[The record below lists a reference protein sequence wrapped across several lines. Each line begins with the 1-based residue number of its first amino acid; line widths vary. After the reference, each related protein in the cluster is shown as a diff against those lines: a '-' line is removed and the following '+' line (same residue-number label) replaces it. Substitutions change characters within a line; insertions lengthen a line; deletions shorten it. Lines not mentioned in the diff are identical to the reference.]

1 MIWLKMVLLYRRKSV
16 MGNGRLWGRTSGKGS
31 ETSRVRVRAFG
42 AMFVLLLAGF
52 GLLGLGSHRHAQDAL
67 ARRSGSPLPTA
78 SNASLKSKPEA
89 RALLG
94 QLPLIFEPN
103 QGQADPRA
111 KFLARGAG
119 YSLFLETTGAVL
131 AMQTAPASQ
140 HTSRHASQH
149 ASPRERSEQFVD
161 MKLVGANPAAALTGA
176 DPLPGKTSYIIGND
190 PHKWHSGVPQF
201 GGVRYAS
208 VYPGIDLIFYGN
220 QGHLEYDFRVGPG
233 ADPSQAELEFH
244 GASKLKLSGGDLI
257 LAGLSSNGKD
267 EAGLRLQ
274 APQIYQ
280 RDGDRHEPVTG
291 RFVLRS
297 GNRVGFEIGAYDHS
311 RELIIDPVLN
321 FSTYFG
327 GSGAETSPSVAV
339 NGDGNIYMVG
349 STTSPPASFPIATL
363 GGAAPTQI
371 GTEPNIFVAKINPT
385 QPPSLV
391 YLTFLGGSG
400 GPGADTSIGIGVDN
414 SGDTYIVG
422 NTSSPD
428 FPTVGL
434 PYQTAPEQKT
444 FCAPAP
450 APCTSVFVTELNPTG
465 AAPLIYSTYL
475 SGNGDDQASGM
486 AIDNKGDV
494 FVTGT
499 TTSYQPKQP
508 LTDEFP
514 ATVLPVPFQSLP
526 NASIQFFA
534 TQVNTTQPSTSGV
547 AYSTYFGGTTPSP
560 AVAIGGGIAVDTT
573 GNMYFSGTTN
583 FINSGNGPFGN
594 SSLST
599 DFPIVNAYQACL
611 DTPPATLTPPANNVC
626 SPPPTTPFPTDAFV
640 AKINPLGATGAQ
652 LLFSTYLGGAGTD
665 SGTEIAVDSG
675 ALNVYLTGSTNSANF
690 VIPTGTA
697 PYQLCLD
704 TPVNPIPPALCPAIG
719 APAPSDAY
727 VARLSNPAQNGSGTP
742 VFVTLNYFT
751 YLGGSE
757 NDSGSAI
764 AVLNSQSSVPLNDV
778 VLTGATS
785 STNFPV
791 TISTTPP
798 IITPIQPNLRG
809 TTNAFF
815 AEINT
820 TTVVSG
826 NSSIGSYVTYFGG
839 NGVDHGTGIAVD
851 PSLNSYLVGDTTS
864 TNLQMDDPLQ
874 GALAPGATRNAFA
887 VKLGTVA
894 DLTVTCVAPCVSP
907 NSGIVSAGQPV
918 TVTFTITNQGP
929 DPATFITLN
938 GSVPANA
945 GNSQITFNSASV
957 SSGTC
962 SPPSSNGVV
971 CQIPTLQAGS
981 LTTVTFTVTPNG
993 PCTTCSVT
1001 AGVSSSNDTN
1011 TGNTATVP
1019 FVAASYS
1026 THINPPAATVP
1037 AGLPAYYTV
1046 SATPVGGNF
1055 PGNVTL
1061 SCSALPTGASCSFS
1075 TSTFSLQ
1082 EGQASSLLT
1091 LTTTAQPVTTIAS
1104 APWYRPLY
1112 ALWLMF
1118 PGMALFG
1125 VGFGGKH
1132 RRGRVLGLLALSV
1145 LFGLVLLQPSCSST
1159 KTQPTVSGTPSGTYT
1174 LTITATSG
1182 TYTQSVPFS
1191 LTVTP

>member
-16 MGNGRLWGRTSGKGS
+16 MGNGRLWGRILGKS
-31 ETSRVRVRAFG
+31 SKESRIRVRALG

-52 GLLGLGSHRHAQDAL
+52 GLLGVGSHRRAQDAL
-67 ARRSGSPLPTA
+67 ARRPASPLPTS
-78 SNASLKSKPEA
+78 SNSSLKSKPEA

-119 YSLFLETTGAVL
+119 YTLFLEKTGAVL
-131 AMQTAPASQ
+131 AIQTA
-140 HTSRHASQH
+140 HASQH
-149 ASPRERSEQFVD
+149 ASQPEKTEQFVD

-176 DPLPGKTSYIIGND
+176 DPLPGKTNYIIGND
-190 PHKWHSGVPQF
+190 PHKWRSGVPQF

-208 VYPGIDLIFYGN
+208 AYPGIDLIFYGN

-233 ADPSQAELEFH
+233 ADPSQPELEFD
-244 GASKLKLSGGDLI
+244 GASKLELSGGDLI
-257 LAGLSSNGKD
+257 LTGLSEGKGKGKSKD
-267 EAGLRLQ
+267 DGGLRLQ
-274 APQIYQ
+274 APQVYQ
-280 RDGDRHEPVTG
+280 RDGDRHEPVRG

-297 GNRVGFEIGAYDHS
+297 ANRVGFEIGAYDHS

-327 GSGAETSPSVAV
+327 GSGVETSPSVAV

-349 STTSPPASFPIATL
+349 STTSPPTSFPIATL
-363 GGAAPTQI
+363 GTTTPPLI
-371 GTEPNIFVAKINPT
+371 GTTPNIFVAKINPT

-422 NTSSPD
+422 NTSSTD
-428 FPTVGL
+428 FPTVGI
-434 PYQTAPEQKT
+434 PYQTGPETKT
-444 FCAPAP
+444 LCPLAP
-450 APCTSVFVTELNPTG
+450 APCTSVFVSELNPTG
-465 AAPLIYSTYL
+465 TAPLIYSTYL
-475 SGNGDDQASGM
+475 SGNGADQASGM
-486 AIDNKGDV
+486 TIDNKGDV

-499 TTSYQPKQP
+499 TTSNQATQPS
-508 LTDEFP
+508 TDAFP
-514 ATVLPVPFQSLP
+514 ATVLPVPYQSSP
-526 NASIQFFA
+526 KTSIQFFA
-534 TQVNTTQPSTSGV
+534 TEVNTRAPSVGGIS
-547 AYSTYFGGTTPSP
+547 YSTYFGGGAPVP
-560 AVAIGGGIAVDTT
+560 AIAIGGGIAVDTI

-583 FINSGNGPFGN
+583 FFNSGLGPFG
-594 SSLST
+594 SSSQSE

-611 DTPPATLTPPANNVC
+611 DTPPATLTPPANNTCAQPAAPV
-626 SPPPTTPFPTDAFV
+626 PTDAFV
-640 AKINPLGATGAQ
+640 AKINPLGAVGAQ
-652 LLFSTYLGGAGTD
+652 LLFSTYLGGNVND
-665 SGTEIAVDSG
+665 SGTAIAVDSG
-675 ALNVYLTGSTNSANF
+675 ALNIYLTGETNSSNF
-690 VIPTGTA
+690 VIPTGSA

-704 TPVNPIPPALCPAIG
+704 TPPVTPPVLTCTTASSPA
-719 APAPSDAY
+719 APLPFDAY
-727 VARLSNPAQNGSGTP
+727 VARLGNPTQNGSGTP
-742 VFVTLNYFT
+742 VFVTLTYFT
-751 YLGGSE
+751 YLGGSA

-764 AVLNSQSSVPLNDV
+764 AVLNSQSTVPLNDV

-798 IITPIQPNLRG
+798 IITPIQPTLNG

-820 TTVVSG
+820 TTTVSG
-826 NSSIGSYVTYFGG
+826 SSSVGSYVTYFGG
-839 NGVDHGTGIAVD
+839 NKVDQGTGIAVD

-864 TNLQMDDPLQ
+864 TNLEMDDPLQ
-874 GALAPGATRNAFA
+874 PTLNGTQNAFA
-887 VKLGTVA
+887 VKLGTLA
-894 DLTVTCVAPCVSP
+894 DLTVTCVAPCVNP
-907 NSGIVSAGQPV
+907 NSGPVSAGNQV

-929 DPATFITLN
+929 DPATFIVVN

-945 GNSQITFNSASV
+945 GITFNSASV
-957 SSGTC
+957 GSGTC

-971 CQIPTLQAGS
+971 CQIPTLQSGS
-981 LTTVTFTVTPNG
+981 LTTVTFVVTPNG
-993 PCTTCSVT
+993 ICTSCSVT
-1001 AGVSSSNDTN
+1001 AAVSSSNDTN
-1011 TGNTATVP
+1011 TGNTATAS
-1019 FVAASYS
+1019 FVSAGYYLS
-1026 THINPPAATVP
+1026 INPPAASVA
-1037 AGLPAYYTV
+1037 AGLPAYYGASV
-1046 SATPVGGNF
+1046 SPAGGLF
-1055 PGNVTL
+1055 PSDVTL

-1075 TSTFSLQ
+1075 TNTFSLRN
-1082 EGQASSLLT
+1082 GQQSSLLT

-1125 VGFGGKH
+1125 VGFGGKR
-1132 RRGRVLGLLALSV
+1132 RRGRVLGLIGLSV
-1145 LFGLVLLQPSCSST
+1145 LFALVLLQPSCSST
-1159 KTQPTVSGTPSGTYT
+1159 KTQPTVSGTPSGTYA
-1174 LTITATSG
+1174 LTVTATSG
-1182 TYTQSVPFS
+1182 TYTQSQAFS